1 MAEIAYT
8 PVPFNE
14 GAPLDPA
21 LLMALQN
28 NVKVAF
34 TTSMDL
40 SNSTGEKV
48 YKIKSDCGKIKIGGL
63 EGNKDGRVTVKVP
76 TFTSEMIAVATVAS
90 ATNLKEQI
98 TLEIKN
104 PQDDGSF
111 DIVARSSVSGRKEVW
126 VNWHVS
132 EQI

>member
-48 YKIKSDCGKIKIGGL
+48 YKIKSDAYKVKITGLGG
-63 EGNKDGRVTVKVP
+63 NSDGRATVKVP
-76 TFTSEMIAVATVAS
+76 GFTEEMIAVATVS
-90 ATNLKEQI
+90 SSTNLKEQI

-104 PQDDGSF
+104 VLEGSF
-111 DIVARSSVSGRKEVW
+111 DIVARSSLPARKEIW

-132 EQI
+132 ERQ